1 MPADGGTDEL
11 PATINA
17 AAAEPGTHI
26 LVACSGGQGAPLD
39 ALLCCQQRGDVLWLW
54 GARTREER
62 RGAGLAQLLL
72 VGGCWGRGAAAVS
85 TAIQQYPQDIEMH
98 VLVCCSLTPAPPCAG
113 CLQEEAEALAR
124 SLPGVASLLS
134 VTVPA
139 NDTMLRLF
147 ARCGFRQQCEVVS
160 WPATDVCV
168 AAHRQLQEPRQQ
180 QGGGGSL
187 QVPEKQAG
195 SPQQATMLSIL
206 PKTAA
211 VVDNAAARQ
220 LLPHWRRCLSPHHLT
235 AVLLLLRQ
243 QRTRSQVAQL
253 AAARPRG
260 QQRPEAGAANSAAE
274 AAQAVAPLAADSA
287 VFAWLPAEYEVV
299 PAMHPT
305 VQQLI
310 ADGGVW
316 LLETATP
323 QGTSDRSL
331 QERAEDGG
339 GAAERP
345 GPAAVLV
352 LWGAGFRGVRHAG
365 VVAGSAAALDSALLC
380 AAAADPA
387 CCRWGA
393 ACGCRSCLSL
403 LLATAQAQPALRW
416 CACEW
421 LPHGFLSAGFTS
433 TAAASL
439 SMNGCGAAQAAS
451 DTTSCLITSRSE
463 RHPGPCRVTGCRCYS
478 VQYRLQANWLL
489 QLKPK
494 QPVQRQHNVLPACNV
509 S

>member
-1 MPADGGTDEL
+1 MAIQNTASAALAVPHQEQQPLEGQADSQQRQQTPTAAAAVPEPPLPSLPQSRQPGVTVRRYCAERDHVDVAHICRNVYGGTDEL

-72 VGGCWGRGAAAVS
+72 
-85 TAIQQYPQDIEMH
+85 
-98 VLVCCSLTPAPPCAG
+98 
-113 CLQEEAEALAR
+113 EEAEALAR

-387 CCRWGA
+387 CCRFYVDCCSQFEHERLWSSTG
-393 ACGCRSCLSL
+393 GQRYDI
-403 LLATAQAQPALRW
+403 
-416 CACEW
+416 
-421 LPHGFLSAGFTS
+421 LPH
-433 TAAASL
+433 
-439 SMNGCGAAQAAS
+439 
-451 DTTSCLITSRSE
+451 
-463 RHPGPCRVTGCRCYS
+463 Y
-478 VQYRLQANWLL
+478 
-489 QLKPK
+489 KP
-494 QPVQRQHNVLPACNV
+494 L
-509 S
+509 